1 MHAYNILF
9 NLCTQKLQKSKGM
22 PTTLYA
28 TVRQS
33 KLAFMEIHAV
43 AVRLISVNNW
53 NSLLENSP
61 RIAATW
67 SAYIILEI

>member
-1 MHAYNILF
+1 
-9 NLCTQKLQKSKGM
+9 M

-33 KLAFMEIHAV
+33 KLVFIEIHAV
-43 AVRLISVNNW
+43 AVRLISVSNW

-61 RIAATW
+61 HIAATW
-67 SAYIILEI
+67 SAHIILEI